1 MKHIIRKISALLLI
15 IFISIIAIKGFY
27 GRNPENIQSEHYR
40 YFEIDLPS
48 NASDIHIYEP
58 KFYSRWK
65 DDFVIIRY
73 TIPGK
78 EIDYFKK
85 RVSEKYS
92 NWEPLGEVF
101 VGGRLFTKAE
111 MPNAMIVQSRIGNI
125 HRGFII
131 NENEVICYYFST

>member
-85 RVSEKYS
+85 ECQKNILIGSLLERY
-92 NWEPLGEVF
+92 LLEVDY
-101 VGGRLFTKAE
+101 LQKQKCL
-111 MPNAMIVQSRIGNI
+111 MQ
-125 HRGFII
+125 
-131 NENEVICYYFST
+131 